1 MVFILPYFDRKIN
14 GWYAMCRCEHFL
26 KIFMSRESR
35 DPSFDSMEQW
45 MGALPDKHNPLPD
58 QNKKEREAK
67 ALQMRVE
74 SLSHQKWGNPNPENI
89 AFERAVEDGYLSAN
103 GKLTEEGLK
112 LLKKELTQ
120 QGRGREKKMLER
132 KTALGRKKAE
142 SGEKQPSPAD
152 RIIWVFTSHGF
163 EIGKDSFSLAI
174 NDRAI
179 KSSTPNY
186 RLTFY
191 GRPNSAGVK
200 HLVQIFE
207 GTLDQIAERVDDQ
220 AVDLVS
226 RMRGLESRRRT
237 RVAPEDDNASPEMSI
252 D

>member
-1 MVFILPYFDRKIN
+1 MLCARITLISKI
-14 GWYAMCRCEHFL
+14 C
-26 KIFMSRESR
+26 MSRESR
-35 DPSFDSMEQW
+35 NPSFNSAEQW
-45 MGALPDKHNPLPD
+45 MEVLPDKHNPLPD
-58 QNKKEREAK
+58 EDKKEREAR

-74 SLSHQKWGNPNPENI
+74 SLARKKWGSPGAGNI
-89 AFERAVEDGYLSAN
+89 AFETGVEDGYLTVS
-103 GKLTEEGLK
+103 GGLTEEGWK
-112 LLKKELTQ
+112 LLRKEIKQ
-120 QGRGREKKMLER
+120 QDRGKEKEMLQR
-132 KTALGRKKAE
+132 KSALGRKKAE

-152 RIIWVFTSHGF
+152 RIMWVFTSHGF
-163 EIGKDSFSLAI
+163 EIGKDSFSLVI
-174 NDRAI
+174 NDRAV

-200 HLVQIFE
+200 PLVQIFE

-237 RVAPEDDNASPEMSI
+237 RINPADEEASPEMSV